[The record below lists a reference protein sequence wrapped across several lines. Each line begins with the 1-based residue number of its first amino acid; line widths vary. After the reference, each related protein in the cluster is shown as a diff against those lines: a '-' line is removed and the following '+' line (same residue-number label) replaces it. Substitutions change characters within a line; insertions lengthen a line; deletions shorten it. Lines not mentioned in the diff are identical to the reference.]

1 MGIGIGVKKSGIAH
15 VCCTYLVA
23 AYLVNFLLELLLV
36 LMSCD
41 FDWLFEVR
49 RVLGSEGSREEGCGT
64 ELISLNHSIRGASW
78 KNTSILV
85 QAQQEIR
92 HFEQL
97 SEHCA
102 QPDTFL

>member
-1 MGIGIGVKKSGIAH
+1 MVLVLVWKNLVLGLKSGIAH

-49 RVLGSEGSREEGCGT
+49 RVLGSEGSREEG
-64 ELISLNHSIRGASW
+64 
-78 KNTSILV
+78 
-85 QAQQEIR
+85 
-92 HFEQL
+92 
-97 SEHCA
+97 
-102 QPDTFL
+102 

>member
-1 MGIGIGVKKSGIAH
+1 MFTNLTFFARTNNLH
-15 VCCTYLVA
+15 CTYSEA

-64 ELISLNHSIRGASW
+64 ELISLNHSIRGAS
-78 KNTSILV
+78 
-85 QAQQEIR
+85 
-92 HFEQL
+92 
-97 SEHCA
+97 
-102 QPDTFL
+102 